1 MGSGSEYQP
10 ILVEG
15 NSKLNT
21 SNLSNTE
28 INKILLIEDNAADA
42 RLVELLLVESGMKHC
57 ELVVK
62 SSLNAGLKALELED
76 DYAAILLDLS
86 LPDSFGFD
94 TLNTLLNQFPNNN
107 VIVLTGQQ
115 DRQLGLKA
123 LKMGAQDFLTKGDY
137 DSNMFLKTLRFSIER
152 KKYLKKIEEATTRYQ
167 NIFTNSK
174 DAIYVCNNEGKLVDF
189 NKSTSVITGYDNAEL
204 FGIQIE
210 ALFENRNF
218 WDTFQDRVFQSKF
231 VVEEEVNIVCKDES
245 IRNCLISAGQLIY
258 GNFVGINGFIRD
270 ITERKQA
277 EKLRQD
283 RKIADQTSKLKE
295 QFIASVSHEMR
306 TPMNAILGMSN
317 LVLKTDLNEEQ
328 HNYISNVKNSSEL
341 LLGIVNDI
349 LEISSIQAG
358 KIKFNYANFDFK
370 VLMENVINVMQYKVD
385 EKNLVLELNIDP
397 SIPKWFEG
405 DQLRLNQIL
414 YNLVGNAIKFTD
426 EGKVSINVIVVNESH
441 GSWHI
446 QFEVKD
452 TGIGIPDDKIGVIFE
467 TFTRIRSKD
476 RIFEGTGLGLSI
488 AKNLIEY
495 QGGKIWVES
504 EHQVGS
510 KFSFDLIFE
519 EGKEPVADA
528 PSPDDF
534 DSETAFNL
542 LLCEDHMI
550 NRLVATKTLTKQFPN
565 INLVVAEN
573 GKLGVEKLKEADF
586 DIILMDIQ
594 MPVMD
599 GYEATQY
606 IRANMEAHKAELPI
620 LAMTA
625 HANIAEDDK
634 FKDYGMDDYV
644 LKPFKPEQLFSKI
657 GHYVTAKRNKTLRS
671 SS

>member
-1 MGSGSEYQP
+1 
-10 ILVEG
+10 
-15 NSKLNT
+15 
-21 SNLSNTE
+21 
-28 INKILLIEDNAADA
+28 
-42 RLVELLLVESGMKHC
+42 
-57 ELVVK
+57 
-62 SSLNAGLKALELED
+62 
-76 DYAAILLDLS
+76 
-86 LPDSFGFD
+86 
-94 TLNTLLNQFPNNN
+94 
-107 VIVLTGQQ
+107 
-115 DRQLGLKA
+115 
-123 LKMGAQDFLTKGDY
+123 
-137 DSNMFLKTLRFSIER
+137 
-152 KKYLKKIEEATTRYQ
+152 
-167 NIFTNSK
+167 
-174 DAIYVCNNEGKLVDF
+174 
-189 NKSTSVITGYDNAEL
+189 
-204 FGIQIE
+204 
-210 ALFENRNF
+210 
-218 WDTFQDRVFQSKF
+218 
-231 VVEEEVNIVCKDES
+231 
-245 IRNCLISAGQLIY
+245 
-258 GNFVGINGFIRD
+258 
-270 ITERKQA
+270 
-277 EKLRQD
+277 
-283 RKIADQTSKLKE
+283 
-295 QFIASVSHEMR
+295 MR

>member
-1 MGSGSEYQP
+1 MSSSEYQP
-10 ILVEG
+10 ILVAG
-15 NSKLNT
+15 SSQNNT
-21 SNLSNTE
+21 SNLSNSE

-42 RLVELLLVESGMKHC
+42 RMVELLLVESGMKHC

-62 SSLNAGLKALELED
+62 KSLNAGLISLEEQD

-94 TLNTLLNQFPNNN
+94 TLNTVLQQFPNNN

-123 LKMGAQDFLTKGDY
+123 LKMGAQDFLIKGNY
-137 DSNMFLKTLRFSIER
+137 DANVFLKTIRFSIER
-152 KKYLKKIEEATTRYQ
+152 KKYLKKIEEAQTRYQ

-174 DAIYVCNNEGKLVDF
+174 DAIYVCNSEGKLVDF
-189 NKSTSVITGYDNAEL
+189 NKSTSVITGYDNSEL
-204 FGIQIE
+204 FGIPIE

-218 WDTFQDRVFQSKF
+218 WDTFQERVFQSKF

-245 IRNCLISAGQLIY
+245 IRNCIISAGQLVY

-317 LVLKTDLNEEQ
+317 LVLKTDLDDEQ
-328 HNYISNVKNSSEL
+328 YNYIKNVKNSSEI

-349 LEISSIQAG
+349 LEVSSIQAG
-358 KIKFNYANFDFK
+358 KVKFTYANFDFHS
-370 VLMENVINVMQYKVD
+370 LMANMINVMQYKVD
-385 EKNLVLELNIDP
+385 EKELNLELKIDP
-397 SIPKWFEG
+397 SIPRYLEG

-426 EGKVSINVIVVNESH
+426 EGEVCITVKLLNESH
-441 GSWHI
+441 GSWHV
-446 QFEVKD
+446 QFEVTD

-488 AKNLIEY
+488 AKNLVEY

-504 EHQVGS
+504 EHNVGS
-510 KFSFDLIFE
+510 TFSFDLIFE
-519 EGKEPVADA
+519 EGYEPKLDA
-528 PSPDDF
+528 PKEDDF
-534 DSETAFNL
+534 DPETTFNL

-550 NRLVATKTLTKQFPN
+550 NRIVATKTLLKQFPN

-573 GKLGVEKLKEADF
+573 GKLGVEKLKEGDF

-606 IRANMEAHKAELPI
+606 IRSEMEPEKAQLPI

-634 FKDYGMDDYV
+634 FKEYGMDDYV

-657 GHYVTAKRNKTLRS
+657 GHYVTLKRNKKHRTS
-671 SS
+671 S

>member
-1 MGSGSEYQP
+1 MSSSEYQP
-10 ILVEG
+10 ILVAESSE
-15 NSKLNT
+15 NNT
-21 SNLSNTE
+21 SNLSNSE

-42 RLVELLLVESGMKHC
+42 RMVELLLVESGMNHC
-57 ELVVK
+57 ELIVRN
-62 SSLNAGLKALELED
+62 SLNSGLKALEESD

-86 LPDSFGFD
+86 LPDSIGFD
-94 TLNTLLNQFPNNN
+94 TLSTVLKQFPNNN
-107 VIVLTGQQ
+107 VIVLTGHQEH
-115 DRQLGLKA
+115 QLGLKA

-137 DSNMFLKTLRFSIER
+137 DAGVFLKTIRFSIER
-152 KKYLKKIEEATTRYQ
+152 KKYLKKIEEAQTRYQ

-174 DAIYVCNNEGKLVDF
+174 DAIYVCNYEGKLVDF
-189 NKSTSVITGYDNAEL
+189 NKSTSVITGYDNSEL
-204 FGIQIE
+204 FGLPIE

-218 WDTFQDRVFQSKF
+218 WDAFQERVFQSKF
-231 VVEEEVNIVCKDES
+231 VVEEEVNIVCKDET
-245 IRNCLISAGQLIY
+245 IRNCIISAGQLVY
-258 GNFVGINGFIRD
+258 GNFIGINGFIRD

-283 RKIADQTSKLKE
+283 RKVADQTSKLKE

-317 LVLKTDLNEEQ
+317 LVLKTELDEEQ
-328 HNYISNVKNSSEL
+328 FNYVKNIKNSSEI

-358 KIKFNYANFDFK
+358 KVKFNYANFDFHS
-370 VLMENVINVMQYKVD
+370 LMENMINVMQYKVD
-385 EKNLVLELNIDP
+385 EKNLKLVLNLDP
-397 SIPKWFEG
+397 SIPQYLEG

-426 EGKVSINVIVVNESH
+426 NGEVTITVSVVNEGH

-446 QFEVKD
+446 QFEVQD

-495 QGGKIWVES
+495 QGGKIWVSS
-504 EHQVGS
+504 EHGVGS

-519 EGKEPVADA
+519 EGVEPETDK
-528 PSPDDF
+528 PDDEDF
-534 DSETAFNL
+534 DPNTRFDL

-550 NRLVATKTLTKQFPN
+550 NRIVATKTLLKQFPN

-594 MPVMD
+594 MPIMD

-606 IRANMEAHKAELPI
+606 IRNNMEPEKAQLPI

-644 LKPFKPEQLFSKI
+644 LKPFKPERLFSKI
-657 GHYVTAKRNKTLRS
+657 GHYVTLKRSNKHRS
-671 SS
+671 NT